1 MIKTKERFTIDYCD
15 PSSLSCFGRC
25 PAKYLFERLMGLSD
39 PSRDMIA
46 PDYGTC
52 MHRALPY
59 AYLGA
64 DNLDIDKAYQEFDR
78 AWENYSYGWRDEKRN
93 PDTARISLDSFA
105 MQRSP
110 QMCQYDILPITLKE
124 KTADIISPNE
134 VPFLIDIGGPL
145 SLAGRIDL
153 MMRYRDTGD
162 VWVDDYK
169 TASEISPRFFNNFT
183 AGCQACGYTLAGTHI
198 TGERVRGLAIEAI
211 RTAKPG
217 TKNSGQIELNFIFV
231 TDVQLEQFVEA
242 ANHKSE
248 EILGCNKYGE
258 WPQENSA
265 CAPYAQFGMPGYLC
279 PFRALCDRG
288 DDWEDQVR
296 FYKRSKPFHPF
307 YVNTEQR

>member
-1 MIKTKERFTIDYCD
+1 MIKTKERFEIDYCD
-15 PSSLSCFGRC
+15 PSGLSRFGRC
-25 PAKYLFERLMGLSD
+25 PAMYMLERLMGLTD
-39 PSRDMIA
+39 PGRDMIA

-59 AYLGA
+59 AYKGA
-64 DNLDIDKAYQEFDR
+64 DNLEEANNEFDR
-78 AWENYSYGWRDEKRN
+78 AWEGYSYGWRDEKRN
-93 PDTARISLDSFA
+93 PDTARISLSSFA
-105 MQRSP
+105 LQRSP
-110 QMCQYDILPITLKE
+110 EMCQYDILPAEFRE

-134 VPFLIDIGGPL
+134 IPFLIDIGGPL

-153 MMRYRDTGD
+153 MIRYRPTGD

-198 TGERVRGLAIEAI
+198 TGERVKGIAIEAI

-217 TKNSGQIELNFIFV
+217 TKNSGQCVIEFVFV
-231 TDVQLEQFVEA
+231 TDVQLEQFVEGA
-242 ANHKSE
+242 ISKSAKM
-248 EILGCNKYGE
+248 LSCNDDGE

-265 CAPYAQFGMPGYLC
+265 CAPYAQFGMPGYQC
-279 PFRALCDRG
+279 PYRPLCDRG

-307 YVNTEQR
+307 FVNTEQR